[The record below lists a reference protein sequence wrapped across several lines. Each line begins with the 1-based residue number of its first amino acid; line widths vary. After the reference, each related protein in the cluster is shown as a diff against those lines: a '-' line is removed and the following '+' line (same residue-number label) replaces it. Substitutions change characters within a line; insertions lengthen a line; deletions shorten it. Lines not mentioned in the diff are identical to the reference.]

1 MKVVWLSPIVAAFV
15 TLQAPAAAQ
24 EVNGL
29 NYNRAGIGYGSGT
42 LSGVRDSV
50 TLDGDASGVAMQ
62 LQTLVAEKFVLGF
75 GYERYDGDIKARA
88 NSRTIRADFKNTNT
102 YLTLGYRVALV
113 EGTDLVPRLIF
124 LNSDASVGGESAD
137 DSTTAYGLFLN
148 TRLSE
153 RVQATIGFKTDGKDD
168 EYGKTYDVGLLF
180 KATPTIGL
188 GMNYSLNDV
197 DSGDT
202 KTWTLMVEHL
212 F

>member
-1 MKVVWLSPIVAAFV
+1 M
-15 TLQAPAAAQ
+15 
-24 EVNGL
+24 
-29 NYNRAGIGYGSGT
+29 
-42 LSGVRDSV
+42 
-50 TLDGDASGVAMQ
+50 
-62 LQTLVAEKFVLGF
+62 
-75 GYERYDGDIKARA
+75 
-88 NSRTIRADFKNTNT
+88 
-102 YLTLGYRVALV
+102 GYRVALV

-153 RVQATIGFKTDGKDD
+153 RVQATIGFKTDGRDD